1 MVQPFARTL
10 TGQLLLLPQEGRLLQ
25 HLEVMG
31 EKQFGSLG
39 HPASPDIPTSWSGR
53 PCVPHVYGPDTVIGL
68 NEEAGDYAAFNHVKL
83 TPASVLA
90 MPSIAYRLALHD
102 GAIEDVTAAYDRGQ
116 A

>member
-1 MVQPFARTL
+1 M
-10 TGQLLLLPQEGRLLQ
+10 
-25 HLEVMG
+25 
-31 EKQFGSLG
+31 
-39 HPASPDIPTSWSGR
+39 
-53 PCVPHVYGPDTVIGL
+53 PHVYGPDTVIGL